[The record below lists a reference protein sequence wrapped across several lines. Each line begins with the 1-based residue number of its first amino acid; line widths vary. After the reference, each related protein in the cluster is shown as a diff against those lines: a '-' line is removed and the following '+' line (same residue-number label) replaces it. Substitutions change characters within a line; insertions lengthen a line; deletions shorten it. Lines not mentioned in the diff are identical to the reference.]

1 MGFVPNGV
9 ARVPAEQR
17 LNVYAL
23 VIYVPDPLG
32 RFLDDL
38 RRALVPT
45 CNPHAH
51 VSVLPP
57 RPIAGD
63 WRIAGEQVELT
74 NATFEPFDIVLTGIE
89 IFPLT
94 NVVYLELGQGAQQ
107 MYDLHAAMNSGALQF
122 NEPFEYHPHITLAQE
137 ISAEDVKDIREKAR
151 AIWAAFDGPRSF
163 RADRAAFVQNTMG
176 NCWIDLAE
184 YRLGSRPPDAPLE
197 ADSVIPPSPAL

>member
-1 MGFVPNGV
+1 MGFVQNGV
-9 ARVPAEQR
+9 PWVPAEQR

-38 RRALVPT
+38 RRALVPN

-63 WRIAGEQVELT
+63 WRTAGEQVRAA
-74 NATFEPFDIVLTGIE
+74 NAASLPFEITLTGIE
-89 IFPLT
+89 VFPLT
-94 NVVYLELGQGAQQ
+94 NVVYLQLGEGAEE
-107 MYDLHAAMNSGALQF
+107 MYALHAETNKDALHF
-122 NEPFEYHPHITLAQE
+122 KEPFEYHPHITLAQE
-137 ISAEDVKDIREKAR
+137 IRADEVQSIRERAR
-151 AIWAAFDGPRSF
+151 SMWAAWDGPRGF
-163 RADRAAFVQNTMG
+163 LADRATFVQNTMG

-184 YRLGSRPPDAPLE
+184 YPLGAEVPARDGLE
-197 ADSVIPPSPAL
+197 

>member
-38 RRALVPT
+38 RRALVPN

-57 RPIAGD
+57 RPLAGE
-63 WRIAGEQVELT
+63 WQAAGEQVRVT
-74 NATFEPFDIVLTGIE
+74 NATFSPFEITLTGIE
-89 IFPLT
+89 VFPLT
-94 NVVYLELGQGAQQ
+94 NVVYLQLGKGADE
-107 MYDLHAAMNSGALQF
+107 MYALHAAMNTEALAF
-122 NEPFEYHPHITLAQE
+122 KEPFVYHPHITLAQE
-137 ISAEDVKDIREKAR
+137 IRAEEVQSVRERAR
-151 AIWAAFDGPRSF
+151 SIWAEWDGPRGF
-163 RADRAAFVQNTMG
+163 LADRAAFVQNTMG

-184 YRLGSRPPDAPLE
+184 YPLGAAVPARDGLE
-197 ADSVIPPSPAL
+197 

>member
-1 MGFVPNGV
+1 MGFVQNGV

-38 RRALVPT
+38 RRALVPN

-63 WRIAGEQVELT
+63 WRAAGEQVRAT
-74 NATFEPFDIVLTGIE
+74 NAAWLPFEITLTGIE
-89 IFPLT
+89 VFPLT
-94 NVVYLELGQGAQQ
+94 NVVYLQLGKGAGE
-107 MYDLHAAMNSGALQF
+107 MYGLHAEMNRDALQF
-122 NEPFEYHPHITLAQE
+122 KEPFEYHPHITLAQE
-137 ISAEDVKDIREKAR
+137 IRADEVQSIRELAR
-151 AIWAAFDGPRSF
+151 SMWAAWDGPRGF
-163 RADRAAFVQNTMG
+163 RADRATFVQNTMG

-184 YRLGSRPPDAPLE
+184 YPLGAEVPARDGLE
-197 ADSVIPPSPAL
+197 

>member
-1 MGFVPNGV
+1 MGSVPNGV

-38 RRALVPT
+38 RRTLVPN

-63 WRIAGEQVELT
+63 WRVAGEQVGLT
-74 NATFEPFDIVLTGIE
+74 NANFEPFDIVLTGIE

-94 NVVYLELGQGAQQ
+94 NVVYLELGTGAQQ
-107 MYDLHAAMNSGALQF
+107 MYDLHSAMNTGALHF

-137 ISAEDVKDIREKAR
+137 ISAEDVQGVREQAR
-151 AIWAAFDGPRSF
+151 AIWAAFDGPRTF

-184 YRLGSRPPDAPLE
+184 YRLGSLPPEQPK
-197 ADSVIPPSPAL
+197 ADPGIPPAPPL

>member
-17 LNVYAL
+17 LNVFAL

-38 RRALVPT
+38 RRALVPN

-63 WRIAGEQVELT
+63 WHTAGEQVR
-74 NATFEPFDIVLTGIE
+74 ATTAARAPFDVTLTGID

-94 NVVYLELGQGAQQ
+94 NVVYLELGEGSRQ
-107 MYDLHAAMNSGALQF
+107 MYALHQAMNTDALHF
-122 NEPFEYHPHITLAQE
+122 NEPFVYHPHITLAQE
-137 ISAEDVKDIREKAR
+137 VPAAEVDSVRERAR
-151 AIWAAFDGPRSF
+151 AMWAAFDGPRGF
-163 RADRAAFVQNTMG
+163 RAEHATFVQNTMG

-184 YRLGSRPPDAPLE
+184 YSLSAAETVSKP
-197 ADSVIPPSPAL
+197 

>member
-1 MGFVPNGV
+1 MGSVPNGV

-38 RRALVPT
+38 RRALVPA

-57 RPIAGD
+57 RPLAGD
-63 WRIAGEQVELT
+63 WRIAGEQVGLT
-74 NATFEPFDIVLTGIE
+74 TATFEPFEISLTGIE

-94 NVVYLELGQGAQQ
+94 NVVYLELGRGAQQ
-107 MYDLHAAMNSGALQF
+107 MYDLHTAMNSGVLQF
-122 NEPFEYHPHITLAQE
+122 DEPFEYHPHITLAQDIGVE
-137 ISAEDVKDIREKAR
+137 NVKEIREQAR
-151 AIWAAFDGPRSF
+151 AIWAAFDGSRSF
-163 RADRAAFVQNTMG
+163 RAERAAFVQNTMA

-184 YRLGSRPPDAPLE
+184 YRLGPVQPETPAAE
-197 ADSVIPPSPAL
+197 TGIPPAPPL